1 MTMTFQCPDCFQF
14 HDEPLE
20 AAFTLYVR
28 CAGCATEAG
37 LLADVGARGRARV
50 PVAA

>member
-1 MTMTFQCPDCFQF
+1 MTMTFQCPDCFQV

-20 AAFTLYVR
+20 AAFTLYVP

-37 LLADVGARGRARV
+37 LLAIIDARGRAPF